1 MNGAGR
7 VLGAELVRLVTS
19 RAARWSA
26 VLLVL
31 VPALRVAA
39 SVAGRRLEALEQ
51 EARGGAAGAIGLD
64 GGTAWAPFID
74 GWRAGLV
81 LGLALLLV
89 QAARGLAGDRES
101 GVLRIAVTR
110 SASRTGALV
119 GRALLGPLI
128 VLGIALLTGV
138 GAYAAAATSG
148 DFGALVEDDFTITT
162 VAELST
168 ELRASLLVSL
178 LGLVAVHAFG
188 LFVSTASRG
197 AVIALAVSLA
207 TLLLWDVF
215 KGSLGDARWWVFA
228 SHAPTFIDGSA
239 MNEMAGVARGY
250 SDKGLSD
257 DVFRRG
263 LVLAPLSALLFV
275 AASALLLRRRV
286 L

>member
-1 MNGAGR
+1 VKGALR
-7 VLGAELVRLVTS
+7 VLGAEWVRLVTS
-19 RAARWSA
+19 RAARISA
-26 VLLVL
+26 GLLVL

-39 SVAGRRLEALEQ
+39 SVAGKRVEELERQ
-51 EARGGAAGAIGLD
+51 ARGIKVGATGFD
-64 GGTAWAPFID
+64 SGTAWAPFVD

-89 QAARGLAGDRES
+89 HAARTLAGDRES

-128 VLGIALLTGV
+128 VVCIALLTGA
-138 GAYAAAATSG
+138 GALAAASTVG
-148 DFGALVEDDFTITT
+148 DFGALVEDRFTITT
-162 VAELST
+162 VADLSIELG
-168 ELRASLLVSL
+168 RSLLVSL
-178 LGLVAVHAFG
+178 MGLVAVHAFG
-188 LFVSTASRG
+188 LLVSTASRG
-197 AVIALAVSLA
+197 AVIALAASLA

-250 SDKGLSD
+250 SDKGLAD

-275 AASALLLRRRV
+275 VASALLLRRRV